1 MNKELICIVCPIG
14 CNLNVEYSETSIE
27 SIEGNLCQKGVEYV
41 EKEIFHPERTLTT
54 SVLVLH
60 GKMPL
65 ASVRTTGPIP
75 KAIIKKVMA
84 EIKKIKLEA
93 PVKFGQVIVKDV
105 EGTGVDV
112 VVTREVKRRGRG

>member
-41 EKEIFHPERTLTT
+41 EKETFHPERTLTT